1 MNRSVIRL
9 FFDCFNRADK
19 RYSLIW
25 EKGCLGSIPFL
36 IYYAIALHGF
46 VGLKPAKT
54 RTMVVIKDL
63 KWSDIKSG

>member
-19 RYSLIW
+19 RYSLIL

-36 IYYAIALHGF
+36 IYYAISDDHLMQPLHSL
-46 VGLKPAKT
+46 VQ
-54 RTMVVIKDL
+54 
-63 KWSDIKSG
+63 